1 MTAVAVLA
9 ALVGLLLLPLLVTAV
24 RQRGLVTMARRNISR
39 RRGEAALVVA
49 GALLGTAIITSAFVV
64 GDVIEGSFA
73 DAARTQYGP
82 VDITL
87 TAPAGLDVTQITEAV
102 QAAGVKGILCEKPL
116 ALSLIDA
123 DALVAQL
130 RDIGNEHTLF
140 VLQHIA

>member
-1 MTAVAVLA
+1 MTAATVLA
-9 ALVGLLLLPLLVTAV
+9 ALVALLLLPLAVTAL
-24 RQRGLVTMARRNISR
+24 RQRTLVTMAMRNIRR

-87 TAPAGLDVTQITEAV
+87 TAPAGSDVTQVTEEVAT
-102 QAAGVKGILCEKPL
+102 AGVDGI
-116 ALSLIDA
+116 D
-123 DALVAQL
+123 
-130 RDIGNEHTLF
+130 
-140 VLQHIA
+140 